1 MVTSPVVQSVGPA
14 QQAPRIWVSG
24 KGPSHRTKGNAQ
36 GVGPA
41 WLETSTLGPF
51 LGNLTKSLEH
61 SPAWLVGVQ
70 PGRAL
75 KAQKART
82 LSWET
87 IKTQTK
93 PSAQRYLVQVFVFL
107 RTQFKNNLKIQDQG
121 IIKHI
126 LAQAFT
132 GAWQSSRSVP
142 AMCTPTT
149 LPITQPKS
157 LSARSPSA
165 FVTRLNAE
173 GMKFSKDR
181 FKSPYYI
188 GRVITSINSTAYC
201 VTLSKSLNFPL
212 LKSPGL

>member
-1 MVTSPVVQSVGPA
+1 MTSPVVQSVGPA

-87 IKTQTK
+87 IKTRTK

-107 RTQFKNNLKIQDQG
+107 RTKFKNNLKIQDQG

-132 GAWQSSRSVP
+132 GTWQSSRSVP
-142 AMCTPTT
+142 AMCTPTHTAHYTTQEPVSPVSQCLRHKAKCRGHEVFEGQVQKST
-149 LPITQPKS
+149 LHWACDYEHKFYRLLCDPEQ
-157 LSARSPSA
+157 
-165 FVTRLNAE
+165 VT
-173 GMKFSKDR
+173 
-181 FKSPYYI
+181 
-188 GRVITSINSTAYC
+188 
-201 VTLSKSLNFPL
+201 
-212 LKSPGL
+212 